1 MLAKIATSYQFLL
14 SNLIFNFSRFP
25 FPTLSQVLGNSV
37 HSLSLLDVKCGTK
50 PYVVDRTR
58 RIGVVTIARSTVGRP
73 IVVIVATTATA
84 VVRRVGLHCPFV
96 HITR

>member
-50 PYVVDRTR
+50 PYAAARTR
-58 RIGVVTIARSTVGRP
+58 KRRLAAVTSARRIFGP
-73 IVVIVATTATA
+73 
-84 VVRRVGLHCPFV
+84 
-96 HITR
+96 